1 MTGENSLLSAH
12 TLGLVHYSI
21 SQKGDRSYNEDA
33 YCHARDGDIVTFAVA
48 DGMGGAA
55 GGRHASH
62 FTMDLVRKERLTLD
76 TDSLATHFESLSDQ
90 VKQEQRNL
98 PEFSD
103 MCTTLAELRI
113 DTCTQ
118 KAAWAHWG
126 DTRIYWF
133 RNRRLMSVTEDHSV
147 VQSLV
152 TAGLISEKDAVNY
165 PKRNILLGALGAN
178 SEVGP
183 STTSIPVDLLPG
195 DAFLICTDG
204 LWSVLNKEYIT
215 ETLQQ
220 SRHVQEWISTMA
232 AQVESIGSGSN
243 DNYTA
248 TGIWITAG
256 SDKTLP
262 SIR

>member
-1 MTGENSLLSAH
+1 MRHDPSFSAH

-21 SQKGDRSYNEDA
+21 SQKGDRAYNEDA

-55 GGRHASH
+55 GGKHASH
-62 FTMDLVRKERLTLD
+62 LAMEYVRQGELTLD
-76 TDSLATHFESLSDQ
+76 VDAFAQHLEHLSSRI
-90 VKQEQRNL
+90 KQEQQAQ
-98 PEFSD
+98 PEYAD
-103 MCTTLAELRI
+103 MCTTVAELRI
-113 DTCTQ
+113 DTCVQ

-133 RNRRLMSVTEDHSV
+133 RGKELMSMTEDHSV

-152 TAGLISEKDAVNY
+152 LAGLISEEEAATY
-165 PKRNILLGALGAN
+165 PKRNVLLGAVGAS

-183 STTSIPVDLLPG
+183 SVTEAPIDLLPG

-204 LWSVLNKEYIT
+204 LWSTLQKSYIT
-215 ETLQQ
+215 ETLRR
-220 SRHVQEWISTMA
+220 SKSVQEWILALA
-232 AQVESIGSGSN
+232 AEVEHVGTGSN

-248 TGIWITAG
+248 TGIWITDG
-256 SDKTLP
+256 SERTLLKGH
-262 SIR
+262 